1 MSAAARGRAPL
12 GLLLAALAAGGA
24 PSAAQPPGPE
34 TIPAP
39 MRPYVPTNLRGY
51 FIVFLMAPA
60 QRRPISLE
68 LFARHEAY
76 IRRQFEAGAFH
87 VAGPLTDNGAISGL
101 FIASAPT
108 REAALA
114 LVAGDPI
121 VPEGGFTMEAHPAL
135 FPDLSSVRPEYPAH
149 AP

>member
-1 MSAAARGRAPL
+1 MSAASRGRAPL
-12 GLLLAALAAGGA
+12 CLLLAALAAGGA

-34 TIPAP
+34 NIPAP
-39 MRPYVPTNLRGY
+39 LRPYVPTNLRGY
-51 FIVFLMAPA
+51 FVVFLMAPA
-60 QRRPISLE
+60 QPRPISPD

-87 VAGPLTDNGAISGL
+87 VAGPLTDTGQIRGL
-101 FIASAPT
+101 FIVSAPT

-121 VPEGGFTMEAHPAL
+121 VPEGGFTMEAHSAL
-135 FPDLSSVRPEYPAH
+135 FPDLSSVRPEYPSR

>member
-1 MSAAARGRAPL
+1 MSAAFRGRAPL
-12 GLLLAALAAGGA
+12 CLLLAALAAGSA
-24 PSAAQPPGPE
+24 ASAAQPPGPE

-51 FIVFLMAPA
+51 FIVFLIAPA
-60 QRRPISLE
+60 QPRPISLD

-87 VAGPLTDNGAISGL
+87 VAGPLTDTGQIRGL
-101 FIASAPT
+101 FIVSAPT

-121 VPEGGFTMEAHPAL
+121 VPEGGFTMEAHSAL